1 MSTVGS
7 LINRIRID
15 SLLALI
21 RDLLATD
28 HPQQRL
34 AQLADTLAQQF
45 ALVPS
50 EKHMI
55 GRDLGRLAPPP
66 SNTRPPLEENFMI
79 NTTSFCQTVK
89 T

>member
-7 LINRIRID
+7 PINRIRVD
-15 SLLALI
+15 SLVALI

-28 HPQQRL
+28 HPQHRL

-55 GRDLGRLAPPP
+55 GRDLSRLASTP
-66 SNTRPPLEENFMI
+66 SL
-79 NTTSFCQTVK
+79 K
-89 T
+89 YKAAA

>member
-1 MSTVGS
+1 MDP
-7 LINRIRID
+7 LISFYSMNCN
-15 SLLALI
+15 LVLVALI

-28 HPQQRL
+28 HPEHRL

-55 GRDLGRLAPPP
+55 GRDLGRLAPTP
-66 SNTRPPLEENFMI
+66 SL
-79 NTTSFCQTVK
+79 K
-89 T
+89 YKAAA